1 MKELSLTTNIGIA
14 FVAFKDKNF
23 VVETIDELDIV
34 KTALIEKNHYEMLH
48 IQEWDVEQASPV
60 GDIIW
65 TEMNNGK
72 ARSLPVRLLLS
83 ILPFLL
89 SAVVIFTLVAV
100 DQ

>member
-1 MKELSLTTNIGIA
+1 
-14 FVAFKDKNF
+14 
-23 VVETIDELDIV
+23 
-34 KTALIEKNHYEMLH
+34 MLH
-48 IQEWDVEQASPV
+48 IQEWEVEQASPV